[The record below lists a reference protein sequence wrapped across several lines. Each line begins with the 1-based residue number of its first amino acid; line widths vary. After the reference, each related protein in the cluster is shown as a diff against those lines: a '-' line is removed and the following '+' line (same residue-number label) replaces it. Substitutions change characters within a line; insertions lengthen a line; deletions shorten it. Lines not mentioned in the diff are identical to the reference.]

1 MCCILLLG
9 LCRRLIKYY
18 LIHIAIQN
26 LAEVGAPH
34 DHRTIT
40 CLGVRERELGRKTFI
55 YS

>member
-18 LIHIAIQN
+18 LIHIVPIQN

-40 CLGVRERELGRKTFI
+40 CLGVREREN
-55 YS
+55 